1 MGHWLFICP
10 KLLWVESCANTH
22 SNSHSHPKSF
32 IHSHVKTVGHHR
44 HYHRIAA
51 HRTTLQCI
59 ASLHFVLVVYGM
71 EKKLWLITS
80 HWRRCICNTFEPF
93 NVAAP
98 PPPTSTFRFSCVSP
112 THPLSGLCWR
122 AIECRKIKVDAAAFL
137 PAQFEYMHA
146 MNTLWEKLQ
155 SPTTVS
161 FYSVKLMV
169 IYSH

>member
-22 SNSHSHPKSF
+22 SYSHSHPKSF

-59 ASLHFVLVVYGM
+59 ASLHFVLVVFGV

-98 PPPTSTFRFSCVSP
+98 PTSHLHLPLFLRFAHPPPFRPLLACNWVPQNKSRCSC
-112 THPLSGLCWR
+112 LSSRTVWIYACN
-122 AIECRKIKVDAAAFL
+122 EYTVRKTTKSNNSEFL
-137 PAQFEYMHA
+137 FD
-146 MNTLWEKLQ
+146 
-155 SPTTVS
+155 
-161 FYSVKLMV
+161 
-169 IYSH
+169 